1 MNRRRFIT
9 TTAAAAAVTGLT
21 STLSSTMAA
30 EPSKNVKPEY
40 YEWRT
45 YSLKNAEQ
53 LTLVEQ
59 HWAKAAIPALNRL
72 GIQNVGTFREQTPSP
87 APKFYV
93 LITYASLEQF
103 QTVNAKLMSDAQY
116 QKDGAEYLGV
126 EAKSPAYQRIEST
139 LMVAFDGMPK
149 LEVPKL
155 KGQPRMFVL
164 RTYESHNET
173 AGKKKIEMF
182 NTGGEI
188 EIFRRVGLTPVFF
201 GETIIGTSRPNLT
214 YLLVFKDM
222 ADHDKSWNTFR
233 GDAAWVKLKS
243 IPDYADAKIVSKIT
257 KTFVVPA
264 EGSQI

>member
-30 EPSKNVKPEY
+30 EPSPNVKPEY
-40 YEWRT
+40 FEWRT
-45 YSLKNAEQ
+45 YSLKTAEQ
-53 LTLVEQ
+53 LALVER

-72 GIQNVGTFREQTPSP
+72 GIQNVGTFREQTPS
-87 APKFYV
+87 AQPKFYV
-93 LITYASLEQF
+93 LLTYSSLEQF
-103 QTVNAKLMSDAQY
+103 QTVNAKLATDAQY
-116 QKDGAEYLGV
+116 LKDGAEYLGV
-126 EAKSPAYQRIEST
+126 EATGPAYARIEST

-182 NTGGEI
+182 NKGEI
-188 EIFRRVGLTPVFF
+188 DIFRRVGLTPVFF
-201 GETIIGTSRPNLT
+201 GETIIGTARPNLT

-243 IPDYADAKIVSKIT
+243 IPEYADAKIVSKIT
-257 KTFVVPA
+257 RIMVVPA

>member
-30 EPSKNVKPEY
+30 ESPKNVKPEY

-53 LTLVEQ
+53 LALVER

-72 GIQNVGTFREQTPSP
+72 GVSNVGTFREQTASP

-93 LITYASLEQF
+93 LLTYASLEQF
-103 QTVNAKLMSDAQY
+103 HTVNAKLIGEAQY
-116 QKDGAEYLGV
+116 QKDGAEYLSV
-126 EAKSPAYQRIEST
+126 EAKSPAYERIEST
-139 LMVAFDGMPK
+139 LMLAFDGMPK

-182 NTGGEI
+182 NAGEI
-188 EIFRRVGLTPVFF
+188 DIFRRTGLTPVFF

-222 ADHDKSWNTFR
+222 ADHDKSWGTFR
-233 GDAAWVKLKS
+233 VDPAWVKLKS
-243 IPDYADAKIVSKIT
+243 IPEYADAKIVSKIT
-257 KTFVVPA
+257 KTFVIPA
-264 EGSQI
+264 AGSQI

>member
-9 TTAAAAAVTGLT
+9 TTAAAAVVTGLT

-30 EPSKNVKPEY
+30 ESSKNVKPEY

-53 LTLVEQ
+53 LALVER

-72 GIQNVGTFREQTPSP
+72 GVPNVGTFREQTSSP

-93 LITYASLEQF
+93 LLTYNSLEQF
-103 QTVNAKLMSDAQY
+103 NSVNAKLATDAQY
-116 QKDGAEYLGV
+116 LKDGAEYLGV
-126 EAKSPAYQRIEST
+126 EAKSPAYERIEST

-155 KGQPRMFVL
+155 KGQPRVFVL

-188 EIFRRVGLTPVFF
+188 EIFRRTGLTPVFF

-222 ADHDKSWNTFR
+222 ADHDKSWATFR
-233 GDAAWVKLKS
+233 VDPAWVKLKS
-243 IPDYADAKIVSKIT
+243 IPEYADAKIVSKIT

>member
-9 TTAAAAAVTGLT
+9 TTAAAAVVTGLT
-21 STLSSTMAA
+21 STLSSSMAA
-30 EPSKNVKPEY
+30 ESSKNVKPEY

-53 LTLVEQ
+53 LTLVER

-72 GIQNVGTFREQTPSP
+72 GVTNVGTFREQTPSP

-93 LITYASLEQF
+93 LLTYNSLEQF
-103 QTVNAKLMSDAQY
+103 NSVNAKLATDAQY
-116 QKDGAEYLGV
+116 LKDGAEYLGV
-126 EAKSPAYQRIEST
+126 EAKSPAYERIEST

-155 KGQPRMFVL
+155 KGQPRVFVL

-188 EIFRRVGLTPVFF
+188 EIFRRTGLTPVFF
-201 GETIIGTSRPNLT
+201 GETIIGNSRPNLT

-222 ADHDKSWNTFR
+222 ADHDKSWATFR
-233 GDAAWVKLKS
+233 VDPAWVKLKS
-243 IPDYADAKIVSKIT
+243 IPEYADAKIVSKIT